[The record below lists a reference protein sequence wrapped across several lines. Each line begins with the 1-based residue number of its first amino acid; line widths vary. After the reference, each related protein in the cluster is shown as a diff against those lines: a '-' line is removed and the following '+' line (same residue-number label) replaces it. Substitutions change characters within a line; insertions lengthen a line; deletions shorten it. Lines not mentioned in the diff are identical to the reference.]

1 MPNRR
6 LGAWLR
12 DAEHQMD
19 FEMNEFSRQYNLTG
33 MQMSVIDFL
42 GRQGTADTYQL
53 DVEQEFHVQRST
65 ASVMIRRMVER
76 DLVSRVVASGDSRKR
91 QLQLTAKGQQLV
103 PIVTTYLEQQDA
115 KMLAGMTANEAAA
128 FRHALQQVSQ
138 WGQSNPGEESPNG
151 K

>member
-19 FEMNEFSRQYNLTG
+19 FEMNEFSRPYDLTG

-42 GRQGTADTYQL
+42 GRQGAVDTYQL
-53 DVEQEFHVQRST
+53 DVEREFHVQRST
-65 ASVMIRRMVER
+65 ASVMIKRMVER
-76 DLVSRVVASGDSRKR
+76 DLVSRVVASGDSHKR
-91 QLQLTAKGQQLV
+91 QLRLTAKGQQLV
-103 PIVTTYLEQQDA
+103 PIVTTYLEEQDS
-115 KMLAGMTANEAAA
+115 KMVAGMTANEATA
-128 FRHALQQVSQ
+128 FRHALQKVSL
-138 WGQSNPGEESPNG
+138 WGKSIPGEESVNG

>member
-1 MPNRR
+1 
-6 LGAWLR
+6 
-12 DAEHQMD
+12 MD